1 MTNHQYFAQIDAN
14 NIVVF
19 VSVVT
24 AQYMAE
30 NPDRY
35 PGTWAETF
43 FDTVGKT
50 YAGIGY
56 TYDYATQDFTQ
67 PQSPLPISN

>member
-1 MTNHQYFAQIDAN
+1 MTNHQYFAQIDEN

-24 AQYMAE
+24 AEYLAA
-30 NPDRY
+30 NPERY
-35 PGTWAETF
+35 PGTWVETF

-50 YAGIGY
+50 YAGLGY
-56 TYDYATQDFTQ
+56 TYDPATKDFIEPVYET
-67 PQSPLPISN
+67 PVT